1 MALELRV
8 FIIDAFTAKAFGGN
22 PAAVVLLPASHSLND
37 SALQQIA
44 SELNQPMTAF
54 LQPSG
59 ADYTLQW
66 FNARTKGRVL
76 MLDLPVTTLHSP
88 VGALEISRRDELL
101 TLRLPSSLSEE
112 VHGEKYQKVLQAFM
126 GGRLPTTATV
136 SFHYAQA
143 VNDLVVLIEGIDE
156 AVLRACSLT
165 QEFAA
170 ASQALGVRAVTFAV
184 PGTDYDSLA
193 RVFHAG
199 AVPDEDQVTG
209 SAHTIIAPL
218 FHKRFGKSTLRALQ
232 CSERGGELLLELSDD
247 HVLVSGT
254 AVTVLEGKLTV

>member
-66 FNARTKGRVL
+66 FNAHTKAAFCGHATLASAHVL
-76 MLDLPVTTLHSP
+76 LSMLGLPVTTLHSP
-88 VGALEISRRDELL
+88 VGALEISRQDELL

-218 FHKRFGKSTLRALQ
+218 FHKRFGKSTLRAL
-232 CSERGGELLLELSDD
+232 
-247 HVLVSGT
+247 
-254 AVTVLEGKLTV
+254 